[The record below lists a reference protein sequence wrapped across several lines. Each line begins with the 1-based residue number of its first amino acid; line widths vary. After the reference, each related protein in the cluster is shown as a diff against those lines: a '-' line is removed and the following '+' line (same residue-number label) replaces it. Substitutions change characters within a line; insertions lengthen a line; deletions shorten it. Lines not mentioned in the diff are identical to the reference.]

1 LLNNYRNKLFL
12 NIIKSK
18 TLTALLLGSHVGAVL
33 ITAGLAV
40 PLGWRAVV
48 ILVLAFS
55 LRVQW
60 RTVARAA
67 GALRLEPDGVCI
79 LTNVSGA
86 LRGHVT
92 GATVFPLFV
101 RLVVTGDGR
110 RSRTLL
116 VMRDAVTPDGYRSLR
131 ARIVQRHLPVPASQ
145 PPV

>member
-1 LLNNYRNKLFL
+1 M
-12 NIIKSK
+12 
-18 TLTALLLGSHVGAVL
+18 L
-33 ITAGLAV
+33 ITASLAV

-48 ILVLAFS
+48 MLALAFS

-60 RTVARAA
+60 RTVARTA
-67 GALRLEPDGVCI
+67 GTLRLDPDGACI
-79 LTNVSGA
+79 LTSARGA
-86 LRGHVT
+86 LRGQVT

-101 RLVVTGDGR
+101 RLVVAGDGR

>member
-1 LLNNYRNKLFL
+1 M
-12 NIIKSK
+12 
-18 TLTALLLGSHVGAVL
+18 L
-33 ITAGLAV
+33 ITASLAV

-48 ILVLAFS
+48 MLALAFS

-60 RTVARAA
+60 RTVARTA
-67 GALRLEPDGVCI
+67 GTLRLDPDGACI
-79 LTNVSGA
+79 LTSARGA
-86 LRGHVT
+86 LRGQVT

-101 RLVVTGDGR
+101 RLVVAGDGR

-116 VMRDAVTPDGYRSLR
+116 VMRDAVTPDRYRSLR

>member
-1 LLNNYRNKLFL
+1 M
-12 NIIKSK
+12 
-18 TLTALLLGSHVGAVL
+18 L
-33 ITAGLAV
+33 ITASLAA

-48 ILVLAFS
+48 ILVLALS

-67 GALRLEPDGVCI
+67 GTLRLEPDGACM
-79 LTNVSGA
+79 LTNASGA
-86 LRGHVT
+86 LRGQVT

-116 VMRDAVTPDGYRSLR
+116 VTRDAVAPDEYRALR
-131 ARIVQRHLPVPASQ
+131 ARIVQRRLPVPASQ
-145 PPV
+145 PPL

>member
-1 LLNNYRNKLFL
+1 MKAEAMAAPGKPEGEAARSRLRGAFGLFRE
-12 NIIKSK
+12 IWRY
-18 TLTALLLGSHVGAVL
+18 AAGQRGL
-33 ITAGLAV
+33 I
-40 PLGWRAVV
+40 
-48 ILVLAFS
+48 VLAFS

>member
-1 LLNNYRNKLFL
+1 MFL

-18 TLTALLLGSHVGAVL
+18 TLATLLLGSHVGAVL
-33 ITAGLAV
+33 ITASLAV
-40 PLGWRAVV
+40 QPGWRAVV
-48 ILVLAFS
+48 ILALVFS

-60 RTVARAA
+60 RSVARAA
-67 GALRLEPDGVCI
+67 GTLRLEPDGACI
-79 LTNVSGA
+79 LTSASGA

-101 RLVVTGDGR
+101 RLVVTGDGH

-131 ARIVQRHLPVPASQ
+131 ARIVQRRLPVPASQ
-145 PPV
+145 PPL